1 MRGTCIKELL
11 PEDRELGWRRSMQNE
26 APENRRLRGE
36 GNSRSEVRRTAVV

>member
-26 APENRRLRGE
+26 APENRRLRSE